1 MTYRGTLDEEKVSD
15 LIRAFGELCE
25 ESGDLGFILT
35 YHAAKDGGA
44 VMDLAG
50 RGIDQ
55 QTLGVL
61 LAAALERNE
70 THGCTT

>member
-1 MTYRGTLDEEKVSD
+1 MTYNGTLDEQRVND
-15 LIRAFGELCE
+15 LIEAFGDLVE

-35 YHAAKDGGA
+35 YHASQEGGA

-55 QTLGVL
+55 QTLGAL

>member
-1 MTYRGTLDEEKVSD
+1 MTYHGTLDEERVND
-15 LIRAFGELCE
+15 LILAFGELIE
-25 ESGDLGFILT
+25 QSGDLGFILT
-35 YHAAKDGGA
+35 YHASEDGGA

-50 RGIDQ
+50 RGVDQ

-70 THGCTT
+70 THGCTL